1 MTTILYKN
9 KNYIA
14 QQVLQTLKKC
24 YINKKRKIK
33 YKYDKYNYINI
44 RLTYIYSQI
53 LFFLI
58 SLFIFFWILKQFYLI
73 RFIY

>member
-14 QQVLQTLKKC
+14 QQVLKTLKKC
-24 YINKKRKIK
+24 YINKKKFFK
-33 YKYDKYNYINI
+33 YEKYNYMNI
-44 RLTYIYSQI
+44 KLTYIYSQI
-53 LFFLI
+53 LFFLT
-58 SLFIFFWILKQFYLI
+58 SLFIFFWIIKQFYLI

>member
-14 QQVLQTLKKC
+14 QQILQTLKKC

-33 YKYDKYNYINI
+33 YNKYNYINI
-44 RLTYIYSQI
+44 KLTYIYSQI

-58 SLFIFFWILKQFYLI
+58 SSFIFF
-73 RFIY
+73 